1 MTITSREILLTK
13 RPVGMPDMETFQFS
27 ETEIGDP
34 AAGEVL
40 VRNIWMSVDP
50 YMRGRMY
57 DRKSY
62 IEPFEV
68 GKALEGG
75 AVGQVIKSNSDQ
87 LAVGDYVNSMLGWR
101 EYFTAPAEDLEK
113 IDASVAPI
121 QTYLGIMGMPGLT
134 AYVGLNRI
142 GEMKAG
148 DNVFVS
154 AASGAVGGMVCQIA
168 KLSGCRVVGSVG
180 SDEKAQ
186 WLTDEI
192 GVDAAI
198 NYKTCGDL
206 SAAVGVACP
215 DGIDLYYENVGGAHL
230 QAALDHMNTFGRI
243 AICGMIADY
252 NLTAPPVGP
261 TNLRNILARSLR
273 VQGFIVFNHYDMRP
287 DYYAQMGA
295 WIRDGKIKWKET
307 VVDGLDK
314 APDAFLALFKGENF
328 GKMLVKIGPDPAV

>member
-1 MTITSREILLTK
+1 MTVTSREILLTK
-13 RPVGMPDMETFQFS
+13 RPVGVPDLNTFAFS
-27 ETEIGDP
+27 ESEIGDP
-34 AAGEVL
+34 APGEVS

-68 GKALEGG
+68 GKPLQGG
-75 AVGQVIKSNSDQ
+75 AIGQVIASNSDQ

-101 EYFTAPAEDLEK
+101 EYFTAPAKDLEK

-142 GEMKAG
+142 GEMKPG

-154 AASGAVGGMVCQIA
+154 AASGAVGSMVCQIA

-180 SDEKAQ
+180 SDEKAK

-192 GVDAAI
+192 GIDAAI

-206 SAAVGVACP
+206 SAAVGAACP

-243 AICGMIADY
+243 AVCGMIADY
-252 NLTAPPVGP
+252 NLTEPPVGP
-261 TNLRNILARSLR
+261 TNLRNVLARSLR

-307 VVDGLDK
+307 VYEGLDK